1 MNSSVNHSHNHSQTE
16 LRLVTKGI
24 EFLAILTGLIYLRV
38 VIGEGITQW
47 QAGRLDPLAIITFL
61 LLFAATVGL
70 LATWQWDGV
79 GGFISVLCGVGL
91 SGLVYVMAET
101 NKLGAALLY
110 GSPFIIAGGLEILC
124 WWQKRCPEQ
133 N

>member
-1 MNSSVNHSHNHSQTE
+1 MTNAPSFDQSQTE

-38 VIGEGITQW
+38 MIGEAIAQW
-47 QAGRLDPLAIITFL
+47 QHGRLDPFAITTFL
-61 LLFAATVGL
+61 LLFMATVGL
-70 LATWQWDGV
+70 LSAWHWNGV
-79 GGFISVLCGVGL
+79 GGFVAVLCGIVL
-91 SGLVYVMAET
+91 SLVVYAMAEA
-101 NKLGAALLY
+101 NRLGAALLY

-124 WWQKRCPEQ
+124 WWQKRCPVR